1 MPKAKTE
8 QEYKNEIV
16 KFNVELLEPY
26 KNNHTALR
34 HRCLSCGNEWM
45 IIPHNILSGH
55 GCPKCSHKKSK
66 EEMEMLKNNFLNSLS
81 EQKRQTIEL
90 MEEFKGVEH
99 PILFRCKICG
109 NTWKRR
115 PLEIKSRKYPCIH
128 CELNRRKQLR
138 QKTKQDNK
146 KINKKRLEE
155 KLKERIITAEQKFIK
170 RISTLNP
177 NVEYISDFQLGAKK
191 AKFKCKTCGYIWCA
205 LKGNI
210 LKGSGCPKCKKR
222 YKLTTE
228 EYAEKIK
235 NLNITPIEDFIGRHT
250 KIKHRCGV
258 CGYEWSVYPGNILK
272 GSCCPVCR
280 KANAKNSKLKSHEK
294 YVQDA
299 SQKNS
304 TIDVIGTYVN
314 AKTKILHRCK
324 ICGKE
329 FYIAPS
335 SVLRG
340 CGCKECGYKRVI
352 QKKIDLNLPG
362 CPKPKE
368 KYIEQLAIKNPSVKL
383 VGDYTK
389 QSAYATF
396 RCIKCGHIWSALAGN
411 VLGGCGCP
419 KCNVSKGEEK
429 IKTYLSLKNISFEV
443 QKTFGGCKKKRL
455 MKFDFYLP
463 DYNLCIEYDG
473 EQHFKP
479 LKHFGGEKD
488 LTERQEN
495 DKIKTNYCL
504 ENRIS
509 LLRIRYD
516 ENIEQALDLFFLNS
530 NIKEL
535 PPKEA
540 E

>member
-45 IIPHNILSGH
+45 ITPHNILSGH

-66 EEMEMLKNNFLNSLS
+66 EEMEMLKNNFINSLS

-146 KINKKRLEE
+146 KINEKRLEE
-155 KLKERIITAEQKFIK
+155 KLKERTIAAEQKFIK

-235 NLNITPIEDFIGRHT
+235 NSNITPIEDFIGRHT

-258 CGYEWSVYPGNILK
+258 CGYEWSAYPGNILK

-304 TIDVIGTYVN
+304 TVDVIGTYVN
-314 AKTKILHRCK
+314 TKTKILHRCK

-516 ENIEQALDLFFLNS
+516 ENIEQALDLFFS
-530 NIKEL
+530 KF
-535 PPKEA
+535 
-540 E
+540 